1 MRRYLHS
8 FLISSL
14 FYSTLVA
21 AIFYTVSADTYS
33 YKKVQTENTA
43 SVRFSVV
50 TAEVPLPNPVV
61 EEKPK
66 IEKKRKPK
74 THKPKID
81 KPKPKPKSE
90 TASKVDPKP
99 LPQPQPELAPEP
111 EQEPAQK
118 PEKETETTDEQKPAA
133 QHMVA
138 NTQKKHCINRD
149 EIKAKQNIFIADL
162 IHRINKN
169 KSYPRSARRRHVE
182 GSVEVKFKVL
192 ADGNVKDIKVVSAN
206 RVFEESAMQAIH
218 KSFPMKIDSSI
229 FSFPKEFT
237 INIEYI
243 LR

>member
-33 YKKVQTENTA
+33 YKKVQTEDTGR
-43 SVRFSVV
+43 VLFSVV
-50 TAEVPLPNPVV
+50 TAEVPLPNPVI

-66 IEKKRKPK
+66 IEKKIEPK
-74 THKPKID
+74 VHKPKS
-81 KPKPKPKSE
+81 KPKPKSE
-90 TASKVDPKP
+90 TAPKVDPQP
-99 LPQPQPELAPEP
+99 LPKPELAPEP

-118 PEKETETTDEQKPAA
+118 SEKEAETTAEQKPAA

-138 NTQKKHCINRD
+138 NTQKKQSINRD

-169 KSYPRSARRRHVE
+169 KSYPHSARRRHVE